1 MNVKITASGGIS
13 CKPDQATFLLT
24 FNQESKD
31 SEEIIKNGSEQ
42 IVEFQ
47 NLLKQLEID
56 KQDLKTTRYEI
67 IPVKN
72 TIEDK
77 NDIIEVSYVFSHY
90 ELIQTNELT
99 INYSSI
105 ENILNIIDAIS
116 KMKNPPT
123 YTIKFGVNMETRNK
137 LEEEALANAI
147 KLAEEKAEFIKNTM
161 SKSNKTCLFIEV
173 HNNFQDFDSD
183 TNLGMSTYLRAGNS
197 LDTINPEDINIE
209 ASITSEWEFE

>member
-31 SEEIIKNGSEQ
+31 SEEIIKKGSEQ

-67 IPVKN
+67 IPVKK

-99 INYSSI
+99 INYNSI

-183 TNLGMSTYLRAGNS
+183 ANLGMSTYLRAGNS

>member
-31 SEEIIKNGSEQ
+31 SEEIIKKGSEQ

-67 IPVKN
+67 IPVKK

-99 INYSSI
+99 INYNSI

-183 TNLGMSTYLRAGNS
+183 ANLGMSTYLRAGNS

-209 ASITSEWEFE
+209 ASITSEWKFE

>member
-31 SEEIIKNGSEQ
+31 SEEIIKKGSEQ

-67 IPVKN
+67 IPVKK

-99 INYSSI
+99 INYNSI

-147 KLAEEKAEFIKNTM
+147 KLAEKKAEFIKNTM

-183 TNLGMSTYLRAGNS
+183 ANLGMSTYLRAGNS

>member
-1 MNVKITASGGIS
+1 MNAKITASGGIS

-31 SEEIIKNGSEQ
+31 SEEIIKKGSEQ

-67 IPVKN
+67 IPVKK

-90 ELIQTNELT
+90 ELIQINELT

-116 KMKNPPT
+116 KMENPPT
-123 YTIKFGVNMETRNK
+123 YTIKFGVNRETRNK

-173 HNNFQDFDSD
+173 HNNFQDFDAD
-183 TNLGMSTYLRAGNS
+183 TNLGMPTYLRAGGS